1 MKALIIY
8 QSKYGATAQY
18 AEWLSEALALPVQT
32 AKESNAYTLGDAEYL
47 VIGTSVYVG
56 KLLLKK
62 WLHDNQYI
70 LKNKT
75 LFLFIV
81 SGGSASDKKQQQAII
96 SANIPGLL
104 INQCEIFFLPGRL
117 IKKNLS
123 WPDRFMLKMGAMLE
137 KDPVKKSAMHNDIDA
152 VSKTHLTEMVEAV
165 KLYASTQHA
174 SISSKEGLSYLL

>member
-18 AEWLSEALALPVQT
+18 AEWLSEALALPVQI
-32 AKESNAYTLGDAEYL
+32 ADKSGSYTIGDAEYL
-47 VIGTSVYVG
+47 LIGTSVYVG

-62 WLHDNQYI
+62 WLHENQYI

-75 LFLFIV
+75 LFMFIV
-81 SGGSASDKKQQQAII
+81 SGGSANDKKQQQAII

-104 INQCEIFFLPGRL
+104 INQCKIFFLPGRL

-137 KDPVKKSAMHNDIDA
+137 KDPVKKSAMQKDIDA
-152 VSKTHLTEMVEAV
+152 VSKIHLTEIVEAV
-165 KLYASTQHA
+165 KLYASTQHER
-174 SISSKEGLSYLL
+174 ISSKEGLSYLL

>member
-18 AEWLSEALALPVQT
+18 AEWLSEALALPVQI
-32 AKESNAYTLGDAEYL
+32 AGKSGSYTIGDAEYL
-47 VIGTSVYVG
+47 LIGTSVYVG

-62 WLHDNQYI
+62 WLHENQYI

-96 SANIPGLL
+96 NANIPALL
-104 INQCEIFFLPGRL
+104 VNQCKIFFLPGRL
-117 IKKNLS
+117 IKKSLS

-137 KDPVKKSAMHNDIDA
+137 KDPVKKNAMHNDIDA
-152 VSKTHLTEMVEAV
+152 VSKTHLAGIVEAV
-165 KLYASTQHA
+165 KLYASTQHER
-174 SISSKEGLSYLL
+174 ISSKEGLSYLL